1 MAQHRPAD
9 EGPRPFLI
17 LVAIILILLALGA
30 LFAAIRLFLAPSLAV
45 VREQGSIDAVF
56 CRTADCEQ
64 ALVGWIANATDV
76 RCAFYELDL
85 NRTAM
90 ALNNVGASVLIFD
103 ENLERAK
110 RTGLVAIGVPS
121 AGLMHDKFCVLD
133 DWGVVT
139 GSMNPTVTAQTRN
152 DEHLLFLRSRAL
164 NRAYAREWGVLE
176 DRALG
181 GTGKKPRVNAP
192 LVELSGT
199 PVDVCFSPAEG
210 CEADLVAVIDRA
222 NASIRFLTFSFTS
235 DEIGDA
241 LVRAYDR
248 GVDVSGVVER
258 RQVDKWSEYD
268 ALRLVGIP
276 MRKDG
281 NAGTMHHKVFII
293 DNTTV
298 VTGSFNPT
306 ANANTR
312 NDENMLI
319 IQDAMLAR
327 EYLEEYER
335 VWRLASS

>member
-1 MAQHRPAD
+1 MTRRENPDA
-9 EGPRPFLI
+9 GPRPAII
-17 LVAIILILLALGA
+17 LAAIILILLALGA
-30 LFAAIRLFLAPSLAV
+30 LFAAIRLFLVPSLAV

-64 ALVGWIANATDV
+64 ALIGWIGNATDV

-90 ALNNVGASVLIFD
+90 ALNSVGASVLVFD
-103 ENLERAK
+103 ENLERAE
-110 RTGLVAIGVPS
+110 RAGLVATGVPS
-121 AGLMHDKFCVLD
+121 TGLMHDKFCVLD
-133 DWGVVT
+133 EWGVVT

-152 DEHLLFLRSRAL
+152 DEHLLLVRSRAL

-176 DRALG
+176 DRAFG
-181 GTGKKPRVNAP
+181 ADGKKPRVNAP
-192 LVELSGT
+192 LIELSGV
-199 PVDVCFSPAEG
+199 PVDVCFAPAEG
-210 CEADLVAVIDRA
+210 CEADLVAAIDRA
-222 NASIRFLTFSFTS
+222 NASIRFLAFSFTA
-235 DEIGDA
+235 DAVGDA
-241 LVRAYDR
+241 LVRAHDR

-258 RQVDKWSEYD
+258 RQLDRWSEYD
-268 ALRLVGIP
+268 ALRMVGIP
-276 MRKDG
+276 VRKDG

-293 DNTTV
+293 DDETV

-327 EYLEEYER
+327 EYLDEYDR
-335 VWRLASS
+335 VSAAAS